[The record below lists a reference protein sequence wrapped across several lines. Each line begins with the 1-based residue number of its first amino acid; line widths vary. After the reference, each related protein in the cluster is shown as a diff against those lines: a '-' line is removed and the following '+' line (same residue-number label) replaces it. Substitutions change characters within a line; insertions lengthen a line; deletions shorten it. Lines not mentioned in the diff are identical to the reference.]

1 MPRNTPAYAAT
12 VTANVTP
19 NGRDC
24 AAPEPPLSRQDIEGY
39 GQQWLYDC
47 QFRQHSPR
55 TTEFRQHV
63 IDKLVWYLDQQSQT
77 ICQAADIRGFLAYVT
92 TGHQQPGGR
101 WNNRIMT
108 KPVKPATVH
117 RYFRELR
124 TLFRWMV
131 EEGVLSRSPMDSIRA
146 PRVPQDQIKPFS
158 RQQIE
163 ALLEA
168 AGRSLYPLRDKAIVL
183 FMLDT
188 GARATEVTGAKI
200 CNLDLRNHTCV
211 IDGKGGRRRT
221 ICFGRATAKAL
232 LQYLR
237 LKDRQDT
244 SAIFLAEGGRTPG
257 EPLDRTGLL
266 HLVYRLGK
274 SAEISGVRCSPHTF
288 RHTFAVEFLRAGGHL
303 FSLQTL
309 MGHSSLSQTQRYVA
323 LAQADIQNQHR
334 QFSPADHLQDKPR

>member
-12 VTANVTP
+12 VTDNVTR
-19 NGRDC
+19 NGR
-24 AAPEPPLSRQDIEGY
+24 ANPTSEPPLSIKDIEGY

-63 IDKLVWYLDQQSQT
+63 INKLVWYLNQQGRT
-77 ICQAADIRGFLAYVT
+77 TCQPADIRAFLAYVT
-92 TGHQQPGGR
+92 TGHQELGGR
-101 WNNRIMT
+101 WGNPSLT
-108 KPVKPATVH
+108 KPVRPATIH

-131 EEGVLSRSPMDSIRA
+131 EEGVLIQSPLDSLRA
-146 PRVPQDQIKPFS
+146 PKVPQDQIKPFT

-163 ALLEA
+163 SLLEA
-168 AGRSLYPLRDKAIVL
+168 AGRSLFPLRDTALVL

-188 GARATEVTGAKI
+188 GARASELTGAKM
-200 CNLDLRNHTCV
+200 CDLNMREHTCL
-211 IDGKGGRRRT
+211 IHGKGGKSRT

-237 LKDRQDT
+237 MKERQEG
-244 SAIFLAEGGRTPG
+244 SAVFLAEGGRNPG

-266 HLVYRLGK
+266 HFVYRLGK
-274 SAEISGVRCSPHTF
+274 SAAISGVRCSPHTF
-288 RHTFAVEFLRAGGHL
+288 RHTFDVEFLRAGGHL

-334 QFSPADHLQDKPR
+334 QFSPADHLHDKHR